1 MNVVVSADASFHL
14 HRDGKGQSG
23 FCVGF
28 AGDGDLPYAYFM
40 WVSCKQPLVTK
51 SSMESELI
59 SADMS
64 IDYGIWADEMLRELG
79 ESTEPILLEQDN
91 RSTLI
96 NLERGYGSFKHTK
109 HIDRRYYF
117 VTDLIKAGRVRT
129 AWVKSI
135 DLAADLLTKSVSKT
149 VLGRLVGKFMC

>member
-1 MNVVVSADASFHL
+1 MNVVVSADASIHL

-23 FCVGF
+23 FCVRF
-28 AGDGDLPYAYFM
+28 AGDGDLPHAYFM
-40 WVSCKQPLVTK
+40 WVSCKQPLVAK
-51 SSMESELI
+51 SSMESELN

-91 RSTLI
+91 RSTLT

-109 HIDRRYYF
+109 HIGRR
-117 VTDLIKAGRVRT
+117 
-129 AWVKSI
+129 
-135 DLAADLLTKSVSKT
+135 
-149 VLGRLVGKFMC
+149 